1 MHNAFVMVLK
11 LSPSSFTYM
20 IIQTLSPYF
29 TSTSLSYSAMPF
41 PKVFAVSEKSTIIW
55 QGSRLSFRKFKI
67 ITKVFILT
75 FDIQQV
81 NDSTVQKRPKLWH
94 CDFEPSKNL
103 VVLPMLP
110 IVDLHPWLWNLQLAW
125 CLQLKHSL
133 VQMHPNPHQW
143 LKPTQRN
150 IIKHIIL
157 LSNIYWQ
164 CVNFHHFAK
173 RKRPS
178 NMYKGFFEKNAK
190 FCKILQKEIK
200 KIAIFLQ

>member
-1 MHNAFVMVLK
+1 M
-11 LSPSSFTYM
+11 
-20 IIQTLSPYF
+20 
-29 TSTSLSYSAMPF
+29 
-41 PKVFAVSEKSTIIW
+41 
-55 QGSRLSFRKFKI
+55 SFRKFKI
-67 ITKVFILT
+67 ITKIFILT
-75 FDIQQV
+75 FDIQKL
-81 NDSTVQKRPKLWH
+81 NDSIVQKRPKLWH

-110 IVDLHPWLWNLQLAW
+110 IVDLHLWLWNLQLAW

-143 LKPTQRN
+143 LKSTQHN

-164 CVNFHHFAK
+164 CVFFLVVSFHHFAK

-178 NMYKGFFEKNAK
+178 NMHKACFEKNAK
-190 FCKILQKEIK
+190 FCKILKKEIK
-200 KIAIFLQ
+200 KTAIFLQ